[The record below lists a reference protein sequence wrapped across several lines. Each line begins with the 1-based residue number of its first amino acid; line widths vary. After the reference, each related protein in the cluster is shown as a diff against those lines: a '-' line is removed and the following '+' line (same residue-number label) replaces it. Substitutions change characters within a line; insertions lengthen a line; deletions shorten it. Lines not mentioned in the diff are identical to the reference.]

1 LQLWIK
7 KQLRKIDKNE
17 GRQSKGHPQSSKDL
31 MMEFLNWLEKEADN
45 AEGLGSTLASEV
57 DRPELS
63 KKDFDRIMRVK
74 LRKFRKNSEGH
85 EVA

>member
-1 LQLWIK
+1 
-7 KQLRKIDKNE
+7 
-17 GRQSKGHPQSSKDL
+17 